1 MNECTTGSKT
11 RTGAVS
17 PCPKQHAEHAV
28 RHCRQSPAIDT
39 RFIHKM
45 TTLAKHSNR
54 SIQSSGGFVFCFL
67 ARLADGAALGL
78 CSRAARRRAT
88 DGWGEQVARQ
98 GGVGVDA
105 DGREG
110 PEGVVVRD
118 TRATISKAMHAWTLP
133 PRPPSA
139 GDRERE
145 YEDK

>member
-1 MNECTTGSKT
+1 MNECTTDSKT

-17 PCPKQHAEHAV
+17 PRPKQHAEHAV

-67 ARLADGAALGL
+67 ARLANGAALGL

-88 DGWGEQVARQ
+88 DGWGGQVARQ

-105 DGREG
+105 EGRAG

-118 TRATISKAMHAWTLP
+118 TRATSSKAMYAWTSP
-133 PRPPSA
+133 PPSSKC
-139 GDRERE
+139 GRQRE
-145 YEDK
+145 YEGK